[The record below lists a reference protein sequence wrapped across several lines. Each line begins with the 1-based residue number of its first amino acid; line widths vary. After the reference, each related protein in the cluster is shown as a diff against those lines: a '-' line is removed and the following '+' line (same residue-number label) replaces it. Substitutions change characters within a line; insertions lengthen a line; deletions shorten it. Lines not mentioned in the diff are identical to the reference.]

1 MQGESTSDCKALTAL
16 LSPQGRLVPALHSAD
31 ADALIMFKFPP
42 ERLPSHT
49 QMLLG
54 NDLGRHAPLPG
65 PGLPCRPPQALI
77 ISGDSRL
84 PSVLRILTKARLCMK
99 PALCL
104 HAPTE
109 PAVA

>member
-1 MQGESTSDCKALTAL
+1 MSEPFRMNVTGATSPDYCTASCTSAHTHPYNVQGESTSDCKALTAL
-16 LSPQGRLVPALHSAD
+16 LSPQGRLVSALHSAD

-65 PGLPCRPPQALI
+65 PG
-77 ISGDSRL
+77 
-84 PSVLRILTKARLCMK
+84 
-99 PALCL
+99 
-104 HAPTE
+104 
-109 PAVA
+109 